1 MDLPAPVTDPLLAW
15 ARGAYWTMGGLK
27 AAPIEGNLIK
37 IRRSARRDDGV
48 LAMAKAKSRVAGL
61 KPASLD
67 LLSSDY
73 DAESTEEEE
82 DEHSESGESDGK
94 KKQPTVTLVNKSLKT
109 KVVSVKASVRAA
121 EALAKKS
128 PNRKSAEV
136 VTASRRTSPRSKS

>member
-1 MDLPAPVTDPLLAW
+1 MGPAPSASLCRA
-15 ARGAYWTMGGLK
+15 AR
-27 AAPIEGNLIK
+27 IEGNLIK

-82 DEHSESGESDGK
+82 D
-94 KKQPTVTLVNKSLKT
+94 
-109 KVVSVKASVRAA
+109 VSS
-121 EALAKKS
+121 
-128 PNRKSAEV
+128 
-136 VTASRRTSPRSKS
+136 SPRSRS